1 MGIHAMKKLAGFDVS
16 SGDKGSFVLRVEDED
31 GATIEV
37 AATADQLDTI
47 VDAIDDLLS
56 EHEESAFG
64 VEGETYQKPLG

>member
-1 MGIHAMKKLAGFDVS
+1 MRKLAGFDVS
-16 SGDKGSFVLRVEDED
+16 PGEDSDFVLRLEDE
-31 GATIEV
+31 GGTTLEV